1 MIHAAIVDAT
11 QPVQRGGVLILE
23 DIRLPNL
30 YEPFGSL
37 QSSDSNGSRL
47 PDEDD
52 EQSQD
57 TTEHPEK
64 NDEQEDQEEEEE
76 ESHDEEPMPE
86 DDAGTVSPS
95 PWMQWRSR
103 KQCPRKELKAI
114 T

>member
-64 NDEQEDQEEEEE
+64 NDEQEDQEEEED
-76 ESHDEEPMPE
+76 S
-86 DDAGTVSPS
+86 
-95 PWMQWRSR
+95 RSA
-103 KQCPRKELKAI
+103 QANVLQE
-114 T
+114 